1 MYQHDVPHGTYAH
14 AHNMSA
20 LCAALAAGVSVTV
33 YQDML
38 DDVRRL
44 VRQTD
49 VDPDSP
55 DCALMEKLYM
65 DVRLRMEKLGV
76 HPATSAKSAS
86 RKQPTYFSKL
96 EPATLAMPVRNVE
109 LTPKGAPGSKGRIA
123 YITFEAICDEGAALG
138 HFRFDPDAPSFNH
151 PDGPTDE
158 GVS

>member
-1 MYQHDVPHGTYAH
+1 
-14 AHNMSA
+14 
-20 LCAALAAGVSVTV
+20 
-33 YQDML
+33 ML

-65 DVRLRMEKLGV
+65 DVRLRIEKLGNN
-76 HPATSAKSAS
+76 PATSAKSAS
-86 RKQPTYFSKL
+86 RKEPTYFEL
-96 EPATLAMPVRNVE
+96 LDPATLAMPVRNVE
-109 LTPKGAPGSKGRIA
+109 LTPKGALGSKGRIA
-123 YITFEAICDEGAALG
+123 YIQFEAICDEGALLG
-138 HFRFDPDAPSFNH
+138 HFRFDAEAPSFSH